1 MLNSGFWADRNKAG
15 FLLNILTGARD
26 PQLLRVLRLQALP
39 SLVEMARW
47 KDRNHAWDARMIL
60 GRIGGI
66 EEERLQKLAADNAE
80 EIIRAVNKR

>member
-26 PQLLRVLRLQALP
+26 SRLLRVLRLQALP

-66 EEERLQKLAADNAE
+66 EEGRLKQLAADNAE
-80 EIIRAVNKR
+80 EIISVVRKK